1 MAKNNFFRSMV
12 KELGDVDTHIAE
24 DAMNSS
30 EFSGT
35 IDTGSYILNAALSGS
50 IFGGVPNNKII
61 AFAGE
66 SATGKTFFVL
76 GMMKQFLD
84 DNEEG
89 GVIYYDTEAA
99 VTKEMMVDR
108 GIDTSRVIISEVAT
122 VEGFRTHVSRT
133 LDRYMEAA
141 AGDRPPMMMVLDS
154 LGQLSTNKETGDI
167 NEGKDARDM
176 TRAQLIRGTFRALS
190 LKLARANVPLIVTN
204 HVADQIGVCEVI
216 FDMSAQAFLPAIVPP
231 EQLEKA
237 NGRLFATEVICNTF
251 LGLPLGAWA
260 FVAAIGTPFAVNAA
274 SFGVAAYLVGTI
286 RVDFPPP
293 GRADD
298 TGGRSFLEELGD
310 GLRWLFRHPLLRT
323 LAVLLG
329 LCNMATMMGQALFVK
344 YASDELG
351 VTGAAYGVL
360 LAIMSAG
367 SIAGGLL
374 GDRVASRWG
383 ITGTVVVP
391 YAMFGIASLAMGIWT
406 NVPVAV
412 VASAA
417 TSIAGT
423 VWNVSTVS
431 LRQRLIPSHLFGR
444 VNSAYRFLGTGFITV
459 GAAIG
464 GFIAKSH
471 GYSMPFT
478 VGGVIILAA
487 LAIGIRPVLSYGRSY
502 AEPATPAPPS
512 IT

>member
-1 MAKNNFFRSMV
+1 MTLPAAFRRQWIASAISNIGDGMDAAAGPLLAATLTNDPRLIALVGVGASLPWLVLTLPLGVVIDRLDRRTLMV
-12 KELGDVDTHIAE
+12 RANWTRCLLFGLIA
-24 DAMNSS
+24 
-30 EFSGT
+30 
-35 IDTGSYILNAALSGS
+35 LL
-50 IFGGVPNNKII
+50 
-61 AFAGE
+61 
-66 SATGKTFFVL
+66 SATGSMSI
-76 GMMKQFLD
+76 GFL
-84 DNEEG
+84 
-89 GVIYYDTEAA
+89 VA
-99 VTKEMMVDR
+99 
-108 GIDTSRVIISEVAT
+108 II
-122 VEGFRTHVSRT
+122 T
-133 LDRYMEAA
+133 L
-141 AGDRPPMMMVLDS
+141 V
-154 LGQLSTNKETGDI
+154 
-167 NEGKDARDM
+167 
-176 TRAQLIRGTFRALS
+176 
-190 LKLARANVPLIVTN
+190 
-204 HVADQIGVCEVI
+204 GVCEVI

-231 EQLEKA
+231 DQLEKA

-274 SFGVAAYLVGTI
+274 SFGVAAYLVATI
-286 RVDFPPP
+286 RVDFPAPT
-293 GRADD
+293 RAAD
-298 TGGRSFLEELGD
+298 TNRRSFLEELGD

-383 ITGTVVVP
+383 LTGTVVVP

-412 VASAA
+412 IASAA

-487 LAIGIRPVLSYGRSY
+487 LAIGIRPVLSYGRGY